1 MSNSGSRSLVPL
13 LLLSG
18 LGELSDSELV
28 YMLSSGT
35 TKGVLLYIF
44 MVTAFGNGFDLL
56 IDEVENHFGTQ
67 IEARVFDITGDV
79 TEKYNWERWNDLKKR
94 DPALAKIL
102 RRDCILKI
110 PDDQRSCELCV
121 HSFYDEIMCSFL
133 CDKDNL
139 IVDTY
144 GVCRRED

>member
-1 MSNSGSRSLVPL
+1 MTKYELILDYIKQFRDLGAENCFSNGMC
-13 LLLSG
+13 
-18 LGELSDSELV
+18 
-28 YMLSSGT
+28 YHFT
-35 TKGVLLYIF
+35 VLLRQR
-44 MVTAFGNGFDLL
+44 FGAAHCP
-56 IDEVENHFGTQ
+56 IMYDEVENHFGTQ
-67 IEARVFDITGDV
+67 IEGRVFDITGDV

-102 RRDCILKI
+102 CRDCILKI